1 MMMGNLGQ
9 FSILIIIAVLGA
21 MMVTIIG
28 LLIYLVIK
36 SGKNDYYA
44 ASQIMGSLG
53 TAANVSIKTD
63 DDEVIAAITAA
74 IEAYMQ
80 QNNVNVPYLINVKPF
95 VRNESSNAWNNAARQ
110 EISNSKL

>member
-9 FSILIIIAVLGA
+9 LGVFIIIAVLGA

-36 SGKNDYYA
+36 SGRNDRYS
-44 ASQIMGSLG
+44 ASQMMGSQG
-53 TAANVSIKTD
+53 SSANVTVKTD
-63 DDEVIAAITAA
+63 DDEVVAAITAA

-80 QNNVNVPYLINVKPF
+80 TNGVNVPYSISVKPF
-95 VRNESSNAWNNAARQ
+95 VRNESVNAWNNAARQ
-110 EISNSKL
+110 DISSRK